1 MKVFTNIN
9 EINGLIKHAV
19 VTIGSFDGV
28 HAGHKAI
35 LQRLNRIA
43 KETQGEST
51 LISFNPHPR
60 KVLYPEQTDLR
71 LISSTEEKI
80 ELLANTGLQ
89 NLIIIPFTLSFS
101 KISSA
106 EFVKQFLVDKL
117 KSKVIVV
124 GPNHHFGHNRT
135 GDFTYL
141 HKLGIQLGFQVEE
154 ISILDIENEIISS
167 TKIRKALFEG
177 NIQKANA
184 YLDNQYF
191 IKGAISFCTKIME
204 GHSVETYKMHCTDTE
219 KLLPPDGFYATRI
232 LYGNHSEKAVGMIRN
247 TNTTHPEV
255 LFVPVTPLPLN
266 DCPTGNLLFYK
277 RLMPFDS
284 NGSKTMIRQMHDATE
299 AVNELI
305 Y

>member
-9 EINGLIKHAV
+9 EINGLIKNAV

-43 KETQGEST
+43 METNGEST

-71 LISSTEEKI
+71 LISSAEEKI

-141 HKLGIQLGFQVEE
+141 HKLGMELGFQVEE

-191 IKGAISFCTKIME
+191 IKGAISFFAHIME
-204 GHSVETYKMHCTDTE
+204 GHSAEFYKMECIDME

-247 TNTTHPEV
+247 TNTSHPEV
-255 LFVPVTPLPLN
+255 LFVPVTPLDLR
-266 DCPTGNLLFYK
+266 DCPKGNLLFYK
-277 RLMPFDS
+277 RLMAFDS
-284 NGSKTMIRQMHDATE
+284 NGSKTMIRQLNDATE
-299 AVNELI
+299 AVNDLI

>member
-1 MKVFTNIN
+1 MNRVYELGEAKIHQASSIRQLKNKLFTDEMKVFTNIN
-9 EINGLIKHAV
+9 EINGLIKNAV

-43 KETQGEST
+43 VETNGEST

-60 KVLYPEQTDLR
+60 KVLYPEQTDLK
-71 LISSTEEKI
+71 LISSAEEKI

-89 NLIIIPFTLSFS
+89 NLIIIPFTHSFS
-101 KISSA
+101 KISST
-106 EFVKQFLVDKL
+106 EFVKQFLVEKL

-141 HKLGIQLGFQVEE
+141 HRLGIQFGFKVEE

-191 IKGAISFCTKIME
+191 IKGDIRFSTKMIDRK
-204 GHSVETYKMHCTDTE
+204 SV
-219 KLLPPDGFYATRI
+219 
-232 LYGNHSEKAVGMIRN
+232 V
-247 TNTTHPEV
+247 
-255 LFVPVTPLPLN
+255 
-266 DCPTGNLLFYK
+266 
-277 RLMPFDS
+277 
-284 NGSKTMIRQMHDATE
+284 
-299 AVNELI
+299 
-305 Y
+305 